1 MATYIQIGSTVEVG
15 SGGAASIDFTS
26 IPSTY
31 TDLLIKLSAKTTRS
45 GTFQANMTL
54 SFNGVTTNLSSRI
67 LRGLDTTPN
76 SYSAGS
82 AIEYSAVGDGSTATN
97 TFGNAEIYIPNYA
110 GSTNKSVSI
119 DSVAEANETNQFNYL
134 TAALWSSTS
143 AITSIAITTK
153 DVGATFKQY
162 STATLYGISK
172 S

>member
-1 MATYIQIGSTVEVG
+1 MATYIQIATVAVG
-15 SGGAASIDFTS
+15 SGGASTIDFTS

-45 GTFQANMTL
+45 GSFQANMTL

-67 LRGLDTTPN
+67 LRGLDTSAN

-82 AIEYSAVGDGSTATN
+82 AIEYSADGDGSTATN
-97 TFGNAEIYIPNYA
+97 TFGSAEIYIPNYA
-110 GSTNKSVSI
+110 GSTNKSLSI
-119 DSVAEANETNQFNYL
+119 DSVAEANETNQFNYFTAGL
-134 TAALWSSTS
+134 WSNTAA
-143 AITSIAITTK
+143 ITQITISTK
-153 DVGATFKQY
+153 DAGATFKQY